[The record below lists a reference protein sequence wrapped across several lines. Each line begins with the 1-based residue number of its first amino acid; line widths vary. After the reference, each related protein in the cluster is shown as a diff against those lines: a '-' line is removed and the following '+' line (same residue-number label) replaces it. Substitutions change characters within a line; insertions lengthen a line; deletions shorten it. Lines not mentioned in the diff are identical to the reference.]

1 MPRCLFEHK
10 IGISVVW
17 PERVSRFDIQIGA
30 GISLQYPLKARKK
43 LVVSYT
49 PLSPKL
55 AVRWELRSRRT
66 SEPPPFN
73 FSLMAALPA
82 RGYGGGSVLTWRKID
97 GYGWSIER
105 MASSALSAEG

>member
-30 GISLQYPLKARKK
+30 GISLQYPLKDRKK
-43 LVVSYT
+43 LVASYT

-73 FSLMAALPA
+73 FSLMAALPGA
-82 RGYGGGSVLTWRKID
+82 WVWRRERLDLAKDRWIRLVHRAYGFQRTIG
-97 GYGWSIER
+97 
-105 MASSALSAEG
+105 